1 MYPILAIDQGTT
13 STKAYLRMADGTT
26 RLAGSR
32 GHSQLHPHP
41 GWVEHDPLELLENI
55 RALLAAAA
63 PFARLGL
70 ANQGE
75 TVVAWDAQTKRP
87 LHNAIVWQDNRTSPE
102 TERLKAAGLEAETL
116 ARAGLPLDPYF
127 SATKLRWLLDNTQD
141 ARALHRQGRLR
152 LGTSDAFFI
161 DCLTG
166 TFATDV
172 STASRTSLLN
182 LRTLQWDETLC
193 ALFGVPLE
201 CLPEIRPTAGD
212 FGQLPGGATLT
223 ASAVD
228 QQAALFGHG
237 CQQPGDIKITFGTGA
252 FALGL
257 TGAAP
262 VMGGTTGLLP
272 TAAWQIGAAAP
283 QFALEGGI
291 LTAGSAL
298 EWLRGIGL
306 LADFAEIDALSGPSA
321 AAQGVFFVP
330 ALAGLGCPYWDRTAR
345 GAWLGLSLETPRA
358 ALIRAVVEGI
368 ALRAAELAAA
378 FAKTSPL
385 ARVSIDGGL
394 SRSTY
399 FTQFL
404 ANALGH
410 PVSVAASADL
420 TALGMLQFCESLE
433 STSRHAGQDW
443 QVVTPQADDFTAIH
457 MKFASAVAC
466 VRGHG
471 AQPEIIAL

>member
-13 STKAYLRMADGTT
+13 STKAYLRHADGSTHLIGNRT
-26 RLAGSR
+26 HRQIR
-32 GHSQLHPHP
+32 PNP
-41 GWVEHDPLELLENI
+41 GWVEHDALELLENI
-55 RALLAAAA
+55 RALLLEAG

-87 LHNAIVWQDNRTSPE
+87 LYNAIVWQDDRTSPE
-102 TERLKAAGLEAETL
+102 TERLKAEGQEALTL
-116 ARAGLPLDPYF
+116 SRAGLPLDPYF
-127 SATKLRWLLDNTQD
+127 SATKLRWLLDNAPD
-141 ARALHRQGRLR
+141 ARDLHRQGRLR

-161 DCLTG
+161 DSLTG
-166 TFATDV
+166 VFATDV

-182 LRTLQWDETLC
+182 LRSLQWDPTLC
-193 ALFGVPLE
+193 ELFGVPVE
-201 CLPEIRPTAGD
+201 CLAQVRPTAGD
-212 FGQLPGGATLT
+212 FGRLPNGATLA

-262 VMGGTTGLLP
+262 VMDGKTGLLP
-272 TAAWQIGAAAP
+272 TAAWQIGTAAP
-283 QFALEGGI
+283 QYALDGGI

-298 EWLRGIGL
+298 EWLRDIGL
-306 LADFAEIDALSGPSA
+306 LTDFAEIDTLDGPSA

-345 GAWLGLSLETPRA
+345 GAWFGLGLETPRA

-368 ALRAAELAAA
+368 ALRAAQLATA
-378 FAKTSPL
+378 FAQASPL
-385 ARVSIDGGL
+385 GRVSIDGGL
-394 SRSTY
+394 SRSSY

-404 ANALGH
+404 ANALSH
-410 PVSVAASADL
+410 PISIATSADL
-420 TALGMLQFCESLE
+420 TALGMLQLCEALDGTPRAAE
-433 STSRHAGQDW
+433 QDW
-443 QVVTPQADDFTAIH
+443 HAVEPEAGDFAAIRTQFATA
-457 MKFASAVAC
+457 VDRT
-466 VRGHG
+466 RGG
-471 AQPEIIAL
+471 L